1 MGEQR
6 RRKRGQHNCR
16 QQQVD
21 KDNFKDEILV
31 DPPSRGV
38 ASSGDSFSYKFQGQ
52 HLAWEGGHPS
62 APSHPCTTVLVLQ
75 VLASSPPAW
84 RAGFSVFGGGLLVDI
99 TPPKLITPQ
108 SNNSVSHFVSC
119 DVRVPQRSSSYYRN

>member
-1 MGEQR
+1 MNGEQR
-6 RRKRGQHNCR
+6 RRERGQRNCR

-31 DPPSRGV
+31 DPSSRGV

-62 APSHPCTTVLVLQ
+62 IPCNPCTTMLVLQ
-75 VLASSPPAW
+75 VLASSPPTS

-99 TPPKLITPQ
+99 TPPKLITPK
-108 SNNSVSHFVSC
+108 SNNSVGHLLIL
-119 DVRVPQRSSSYYRN
+119 Q